1 MIKKVDA
8 NQKELMTKLRLIT
21 GITVATTHTIGKGFP
36 DIVIG
41 YKGINYLVEIKDGT
55 KPPSQRKLTKDEVSF
70 HSNWTGQVQICN
82 NFYEILKMLHIEPMQ

>member
-8 NQKELMTKLRLIT
+8 NQKELMSKLRHIP
-21 GITVATTHTIGKGFP
+21 GVSVATTHTIGKGFP

-41 YKGINYLVEIKDGT
+41 YKGMNYLVEIKDGA

-70 HSNWTGQVQICN
+70 HSNWNGQVQICN
-82 NFYEILKMLHIEPMQ
+82 NFYEILKLLSIDL

>member
-8 NQKELMTKLRLIT
+8 NQKELMTKLRLIP
-21 GITVATTHTIGKGFP
+21 GVTVATTHIIGKGFP

-70 HSNWTGQVQICN
+70 HSNWSGQVQTCT
-82 NFYEILKMLHIEPMQ
+82 NFYEILQLLNIKL